1 MTKHITIA
9 LSEAEAAHL
18 RETAERE
25 AMSVDDVVAQ
35 MIHRQM
41 DHDIWFR
48 RKVEEGLGSIERGE
62 VLSDEQVEA
71 RARARRAEL
80 LAKSSET

>member
-1 MTKHITIA
+1 MTKRITIA

-18 RETAERE
+18 RATAERE

-48 RKVEEGLGSIERGE
+48 RKVEDGLGAIDRGE
-62 VLSDEQVEA
+62 VLSDEQVKA
-71 RARARRAEL
+71 RAWARRAEL
-80 LAKSSET
+80 VAKSGET